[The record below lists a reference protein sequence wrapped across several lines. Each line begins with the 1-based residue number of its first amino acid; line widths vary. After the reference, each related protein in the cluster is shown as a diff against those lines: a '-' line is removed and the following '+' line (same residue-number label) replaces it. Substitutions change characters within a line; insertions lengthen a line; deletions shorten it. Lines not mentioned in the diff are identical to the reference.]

1 MNTVTLP
8 AICDRTAARSL
19 HSDLAD
25 AIGSVKVTVDASA
38 VERIGQ
44 SMLQLLI
51 SASNTEGGIAL
62 RAPSEPFMNAIRLA
76 GLDATLGTDIEEA
89 IAS

>member
-8 AICDRTAARSL
+8 AICDRAAARSL
-19 HSDLAD
+19 HPDLTD
-25 AIGSVKVTVDASA
+25 AIGSVKVAVDASA

-62 RAPSEPFMNAIRLA
+62 TGPSEPFMNAIRLA
-76 GLDATLGTDIEEA
+76 GLDGTLGAEIEEA
-89 IAS
+89 RAA